1 MSDLNY
7 PDRCVITR
15 DSDNIDEFGNII
27 MTEIYNGVCDSQPSG
42 ISNQSVIVYSDVVY
56 LPGAVMTEDNDH
68 IEITT
73 ATNSQRKGIVR
84 KVNDLGLS
92 LTGEYVTEIEVIQNT
107 EQ

>member
-15 DSDNIDEFGNII
+15 DSDNVVVFDD
-27 MTEIYNGVCDSQPSG
+27 MVTTEIYNGVCDSQSSG

-73 ATNSQRKGIVR
+73 ATNRKHKGIVR
-84 KVNDLGLS
+84 KVNDLGIS